1 MEKINFDY
9 VMEVLSNNGIDKD
22 YLDEMDGMVEGGS
35 EEWMDVLSEITGKD
49 AYDASIEGDFTEED
63 NKKIMEFINI
73 MEENGIEL
81 F

>member
-22 YLDEMDGMVEGGS
+22 YLDEMDGMVEGGGD
-35 EEWMDVLSEITGKD
+35 EWMDVLSEIIGRD

-63 NKKIMEFINI
+63 NKKIMEFVNI
-73 MEENGIEL
+73 MEENGIE
-81 F
+81 FF